1 MIGYSYNTYHQPPTM
16 KIIDNFLSKS
26 DFEVTQQFFLG
37 DSFTWHLMPS
47 IANKRQGL
55 DQYQFVHTFF
65 DISKPYLQ
73 QYSNFLT
80 PIFSKLQAKYIL
92 RVKANLRPRTSTG
105 VLSDYHVDMSLNQQ
119 TAIFYLNTNNGYTKF
134 QDNTLQDVSSVA
146 NRLLTFYGGLKHCG
160 ASATDSN
167 YRILLNINYIPS

>member
-1 MIGYSYNTYHQPPTM
+1 M
-16 KIIDNFLSKS
+16 KIIDDFLPEEEFK
-26 DFEVTQQFFLG
+26 VIQQYLTN
-37 DSFTWHLMPS
+37 DSFTWHLMPY

-73 QYSNFLT
+73 NYSNFLT

-92 RVKANLRPRTSTG
+92 RVKANLRPRTTQG
-105 VLSDYHVDMSLNQQ
+105 VLSDYHTDMDLNQQ
-119 TAIFYLNTNNGYTKF
+119 TAIYYINTNNGYTKF
-134 QDNTLQDVSSVA
+134 QQNDFDDVTSVA
-146 NRLLTFYGGLKHCG
+146 NRLLTFSGGLKHCG

-167 YRILLNINYIPS
+167 YRIVLNINYIPS

>member
-1 MIGYSYNTYHQPPTM
+1 M
-16 KIIDNFLSKS
+16 KIIDDFLDEDAFKVIHQYLTADDFPWYFS
-26 DFEVTQQFFLG
+26 D
-37 DSFTWHLMPS
+37 S
-47 IANKRQGL
+47 IANQKRGL
-55 DQYQFVHTFF
+55 DQFQFCHLFY

-73 QYSNFLT
+73 NYSSFLT
-80 PIFSKLQAKYIL
+80 PLFNKLQAKYIL
-92 RVKANLRPRTSTG
+92 RVKANCRPRTTQG

-134 QDNTLQDVSSVA
+134 QDNSFPDVPSVA

-160 ASATDSN
+160 CSATDSN

>member
-1 MIGYSYNTYHQPPTM
+1 M
-16 KIIDNFLSKS
+16 KIIDNFLPEEEFK
-26 DFEVTQQFFLG
+26 VIQQYLTN

-47 IANKRQGL
+47 IANKKQGL

-65 DISKPYLQ
+65 DLSKPYLQ
-73 QYSNFLT
+73 NYSNFLT

-92 RVKANLRPRTSTG
+92 RVKANLRPRTTQG

-119 TAIFYLNTNNGYTKF
+119 TAIYYINTNNGYTKF
-134 QDNTLQDVSSVA
+134 QQNDFDDVPSVA
-146 NRLLTFYGGLKHCG
+146 NRLLTFSGGLKHCG

-167 YRILLNINYIPS
+167 YRILLNINYIPSTLNL